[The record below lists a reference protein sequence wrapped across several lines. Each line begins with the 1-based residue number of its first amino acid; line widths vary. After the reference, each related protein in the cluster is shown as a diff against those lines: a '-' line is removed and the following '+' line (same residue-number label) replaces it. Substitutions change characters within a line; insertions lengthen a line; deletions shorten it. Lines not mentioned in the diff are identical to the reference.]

1 MDHYSASSLLRAV
14 ADPVRLRVLHLL
26 HTEELSVGELV
37 RIMEL
42 PQSSV
47 SRHLKALRGE
57 GLITDRAAGP
67 AAYYRATL
75 NTDIANGQGRLRQTL
90 ADMLPPAQL
99 PAVDRKRLDH
109 VLALRSSEKGQ
120 FFNQIGLQWDAL
132 RESCFGGSFHLE
144 AFLTLLPRE
153 WTVADLGTGTGYLL
167 PHLARHFQRVI
178 AVDSSAPMLELA
190 KRRVEAGANGKAAHG
205 QEHEHDIYQNG
216 GVEFH
221 QAKLEELPFHSGEV
235 DLALV
240 ILMLHHLESLDQ
252 AIAELRRVTR
262 GGGKVLVVDF
272 YPHNNTSFQLR
283 MADERPGID
292 PVDLARL
299 LENAGFADIQRHS
312 LGQPDVPNHELAPL
326 PQLYA
331 ITARCTA
338 ALTNESKKKS
348 LKAA

>member
-1 MDHYSASSLLRAV
+1 MDHYSASLIFRAV

-26 HTEELSVGELV
+26 HAEELSVGELV
-37 RIMEL
+37 RILEL

-57 GLITDRAAGP
+57 GLITDRPAGP

-75 NTDIANGQGRLRQTL
+75 NADLANGQGRLRQTL
-90 ADMLPPAQL
+90 AEMLPATQL
-99 PAVDRKRLDH
+99 PAADRARLDH

-132 RESCFGGSFHLE
+132 RESCFGASFHLE

-190 KRRVEAGANGKAAHG
+190 RKRVCSVTK
-205 QEHEHDIYQNG
+205 QEHDGYQNSC
-216 GVEFH
+216 VEFH
-221 QAKLEELPFHSGEV
+221 ESRLESLPLSPGEI
-235 DLALV
+235 DLVLV
-240 ILMLHHLESLDQ
+240 VLMLHHLESLDE
-252 AIAELRRVTR
+252 ALAELSRVTR
-262 GGGKVLVVDF
+262 AGGQVLVVDF
-272 YPHNNTSFQLR
+272 YPHDNSNFQIR

-292 PVDLARL
+292 PVELTIM
-299 LENAGFADIQRHS
+299 LEQTGFADVRRHA
-312 LGQPDVPNHELAPL
+312 LGQPEILNHELAPL
-326 PQLYA
+326 PRLYA
-331 ITARCTA
+331 ITARRTA
-338 ALTNESKKKS
+338 AVAKTSSKKS
-348 LKAA
+348 LRAA